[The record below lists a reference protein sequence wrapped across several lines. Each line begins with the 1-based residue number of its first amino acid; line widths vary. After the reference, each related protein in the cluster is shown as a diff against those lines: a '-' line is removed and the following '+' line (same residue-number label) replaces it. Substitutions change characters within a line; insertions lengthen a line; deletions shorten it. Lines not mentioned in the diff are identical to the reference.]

1 MDKIVSTGITVIV
14 FLLISCQ
21 GKKEDN
27 QQMKNEVELN
37 KQAQALAE
45 KFIIT
50 DGHIDLP
57 YRLKGEGY
65 LGSDTILDLT
75 QETSG
80 NFDYP
85 KSKRGGLDAPFMSIF
100 IPAALQKTGG
110 SKALADSLI
119 DLVEKICVD
128 YSDQFALANTPKEV
142 QENFNKGKISL
153 PMGMENG
160 SPLEGNL
167 SNVKHF
173 FDRGIRYITLTHAK
187 DNHICD
193 SSYDTTRT
201 WNGLSDFGKTVIKE
215 MNKEGIMID
224 VSHISDDTF
233 YQVMEL
239 SDAPCIASHSSCRKF
254 TPGFERNMDD
264 DMIRLL
270 AKNDGVIQ
278 INFGSTFISQQSQEK
293 FKKVRAYADSIA
305 NSESNSGISVDE
317 MINAYANK
325 IGAFASVSDVADHI
339 DHVVSLV
346 GIDYVGLGSDY
357 DGVGDSLPIGL
368 KDASTYPNLIKE
380 LLARG
385 YTEADIEK
393 ICYKNV
399 FRVWNKVLEIAGKQ

>member
-167 SNVKHF
+167 SLSL
-173 FDRGIRYITLTHAK
+173 I
-187 DNHICD
+187 HI
-193 SSYDTTRT
+193 
-201 WNGLSDFGKTVIKE
+201 
-215 MNKEGIMID
+215 
-224 VSHISDDTF
+224 
-233 YQVMEL
+233 
-239 SDAPCIASHSSCRKF
+239 
-254 TPGFERNMDD
+254 
-264 DMIRLL
+264 
-270 AKNDGVIQ
+270 
-278 INFGSTFISQQSQEK
+278 
-293 FKKVRAYADSIA
+293 
-305 NSESNSGISVDE
+305 
-317 MINAYANK
+317 
-325 IGAFASVSDVADHI
+325 
-339 DHVVSLV
+339 
-346 GIDYVGLGSDY
+346 
-357 DGVGDSLPIGL
+357 
-368 KDASTYPNLIKE
+368 
-380 LLARG
+380 
-385 YTEADIEK
+385 
-393 ICYKNV
+393 
-399 FRVWNKVLEIAGKQ
+399 